1 MSAGLHAS
9 GYRRYGRRARR
20 SRPMDSLVF
29 ERMRREKGLKKQC
42 QQIAIYEQQDHK
54 TFDAAKEFH

>member
-1 MSAGLHAS
+1 
-9 GYRRYGRRARR
+9 
-20 SRPMDSLVF
+20 MDSLVF